1 MNLKYLLGIT
11 DAFWLQGEM
20 INRIEFNVNNC
31 AENIEKGLDEVE
43 QAAAIVNRGRWV
55 NSITNK
61 TLNLRKLEFIQCIN
75 LLKLFHLHL
84 GCLLK
89 LNQKLNA
96 GVHCLL
102 KL

>member
-1 MNLKYLLGIT
+1 
-11 DAFWLQGEM
+11 M

-61 TLNLRKLEFIQCIN
+61 TLNTYSVKF
-75 LLKLFHLHL
+75 KS
-84 GCLLK
+84 
-89 LNQKLNA
+89 
-96 GVHCLL
+96 
-102 KL
+102 